1 MADKD
6 EQAPGVDEQ
15 LSSLAVESE
24 VFRPGDAREDGVVP
38 ESSLVNLSDSISLGA
53 HRFVH

>member
-6 EQAPGVDEQ
+6 EQAPSGDEP
-15 LSSLAVESE
+15 LSSLAVEFD

-38 ESSLVNLSDSISLGA
+38 DILVNLSDSISLGA